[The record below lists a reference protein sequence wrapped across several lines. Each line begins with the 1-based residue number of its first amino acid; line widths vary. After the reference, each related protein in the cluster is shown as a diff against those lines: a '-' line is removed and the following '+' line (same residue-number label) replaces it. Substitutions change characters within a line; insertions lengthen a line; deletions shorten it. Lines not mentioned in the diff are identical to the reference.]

1 MRLRDKVAIITGGG
15 NGMGRATALLFAREG
30 ARVVVADRDI
40 AAAQDCVAAIQA
52 ASGVACAVETDVSQD
67 GEVAALVQTTLDLY
81 SAIDILMNNAGVSI
95 GGSVVDTE
103 PERWARTLDVNLS
116 SAYRT
121 CRATLPH
128 MIERGGGSI
137 INIASLQGLYGYPHF
152 AAYAASKAGL
162 IGLTRQIAVEYRDQ
176 NIRCNAIS
184 PGGVMVAN
192 KPARTERLEP
202 QFAHNPSLVPS
213 PTPSADTLRRTS
225 LTAARL
231 RQFGRPEDI
240 AYAALFLASDEAAHI
255 SGHNLVVDGGESAS
269 VSEHA

>member
-1 MRLRDKVAIITGGG
+1 MRLRGKVAIITGAG
-15 NGMGRATALLFAREG
+15 NGIGRATAWLFAQEG
-30 ARVVVADRDI
+30 ARVVVADRDMD
-40 AAAQDCVAAIQA
+40 AARDCVAAIQA
-52 ASGVACAVETDVSQD
+52 ASGVAHAVETDVSQD
-67 GEVAALVQTTLDLY
+67 TSVADLVETTLDLY
-81 SAIDILMNNAGVSI
+81 GAIDILMNNAGVSI
-95 GGSVVDTE
+95 GGSVVATE

-121 CRATLPH
+121 CRAVIPQ
-128 MIERGGGSI
+128 MIQQGGGSI
-137 INIASLQGLYGYPHF
+137 INIVSLQGLYGYPHF

-184 PGGVMVAN
+184 PGGVIVAN
-192 KPARTERLEP
+192 KPARTQRLEP
-202 QFAHNPSLVPS
+202 QFAHNPSGSPS
-213 PTPSADTLRRTS
+213 PTPSADTARRTS
-225 LTAARL
+225 PTASRL

>member
-1 MRLRDKVAIITGGG
+1 MRLREKVAIITGAG
-15 NGMGRATALLFAREG
+15 NGIGRATALLFAREG
-30 ARVVVADRDI
+30 ARVVVADRDTN
-40 AAAQDCVAAIQA
+40 AAQDCVAAIQA
-52 ASGVACAVETDVSQD
+52 ASGVAQVLEVDISQD
-67 GEVAALVQTTLDLY
+67 RDVAALVQATLDLY
-81 SAIDILMNNAGVSI
+81 GAINILMNNAGVSI

-116 SAYRT
+116 GTYRT
-121 CRATLPH
+121 CRAVIPR
-128 MIERGGGSI
+128 MIQQGGGSI

-152 AAYAASKAGL
+152 AAYAASKSGL

-202 QFAHNPSLVPS
+202 QFAHNPSASPS
-213 PTPSADTLRRTS
+213 ATPSADTLRRTTP
-225 LTAARL
+225 TASRL